1 MNDDLRKEIA
11 GFFLTD
17 SSNYLARYDA
27 LIEAFTD
34 ISTRSKILVDLLFS
48 FECSLKSLIFLRSG
62 VDEKKTYKKIRT
74 HDLNKLLS
82 KIDTAQIQHIAD
94 FIINEKLDDISVGVR
109 YTLEANI
116 KFREHNVLGQ
126 KYYDTIASYPWINEV
141 YQKAKELNEFV
152 RSESIS
158 MFGLITIQTLSDIDI
173 DKLKENGDRINNIN
187 NP

>member
-1 MNDDLRKEIA
+1 M
-11 GFFLTD
+11 
-17 SSNYLARYDA
+17 
-27 LIEAFTD
+27 
-34 ISTRSKILVDLLFS
+34 
-48 FECSLKSLIFLRSG
+48 
-62 VDEKKTYKKIRT
+62 
-74 HDLNKLLS
+74 NKLLS

-116 KFREHNVLGQ
+116 KFREHNVLGK
-126 KYYDTIASYPWINEV
+126 KYYNTIASYPWINEV

>member
-62 VDEKKTYKKIRT
+62 DDEKKTYKKIRT

-82 KIDTAQIQHIAD
+82 QINTAQIQHIAD

-126 KYYDTIASYPWINEV
+126 KYHDTIASYPWINEV
-141 YQKAKELNEFV
+141 YKKAKELNEFV

-158 MFGLITIQTLSDIDI
+158 MFGVMPTVDFSSINLQQAI
-173 DKLKENGDRINNIN
+173 ENGNRIKNIN